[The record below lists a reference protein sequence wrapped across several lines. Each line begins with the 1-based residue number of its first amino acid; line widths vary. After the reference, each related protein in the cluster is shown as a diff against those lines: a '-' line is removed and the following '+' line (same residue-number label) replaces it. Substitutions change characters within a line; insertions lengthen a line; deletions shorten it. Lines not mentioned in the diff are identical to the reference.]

1 MKTMTTNGNAM
12 TKIYLSSIIF
22 AANQLV
28 VAIEEKG
35 MNLDE
40 YRGDIRDAD
49 EILHNILDEVVA

>member
-1 MKTMTTNGNAM
+1 MTTNGNAM

>member
-1 MKTMTTNGNAM
+1 M

-22 AANQLV
+22 AANQLI

-49 EILHNILDEVVA
+49 EILHNILDEVE